1 MQGAAYHEH
10 SANCKAAAP
19 LPAEYP
25 GSHRRGVAA
34 GGRPAA
40 RRGGREGRKMY
51 IGFGINKGVCVP
63 DETALDYV
71 GQHLNQLTPQEQRE
85 VVEWFFSGCFV
96 HREED
101 GEV

>member
-1 MQGAAYHEH
+1 
-10 SANCKAAAP
+10 
-19 LPAEYP
+19 
-25 GSHRRGVAA
+25 
-34 GGRPAA
+34 
-40 RRGGREGRKMY
+40 MY